1 MRFAV
6 KKNPFFIILLV
17 IITALVSLGIIFTD
31 EGIMIKVLISILTL
45 FIFIP
50 FMWAFLHSY
59 LEITDDQL
67 IIVFGFYKKKI
78 PLEGIKS
85 VGHTFNPIASPAW
98 TFKRLEIIHKDYSM
112 ILVSMPKKEKLFMET
127 LQEKAGH
134 IQFMSKTNKQTK

>member
-31 EGIMIKVLISILTL
+31 EGMIIKILIISFTL
-45 FIFIP
+45 FIIIP
-50 FMWAFLHSY
+50 LIWAFLHSY
-59 LEITDDQL
+59 FEITDDQL

-78 PLEGIKS
+78 PLEGIRS

-134 IQFMSKTNKQTK
+134 IQFKSKTNKQTK